1 MNIVYRAFS
10 KNNDLLYI
18 GVTQNLK
25 SRVSTHKSSK
35 EWWGEVDRIDEES
48 FDDRI
53 SAMKAEVVAIKL
65 ENPKYNKRILQD
77 ESKIGAGTSEFISI
91 RIEPDLREKI
101 EQIAKAEHRSISAQ
115 ARMMLIKAVEER
127 NNERKV

>member
-35 EWWGEVDRIDEES
+35 EWWLEVDRIDEES

-53 SAMKAEVVAIKL
+53 SALKAEVVAIKL

-77 ESKIGAGTSEFISI
+77 ESKIGASEFISI
-91 RIEPDLREKI
+91 RIESDLWLKI

-115 ARMMLIKAVEER
+115 ARMMLIKAVKELG
-127 NNERKV
+127 NEHKV

>member
-53 SAMKAEVVAIKL
+53 SALKAEVVAIKL

-77 ESKIGAGTSEFISI
+77 ESKIRASEFISI
-91 RIEPDLREKI
+91 RIESDLWLKI

-115 ARMMLIKAVEER
+115 ARMMLIKAVKELD
-127 NNERKV
+127 NEHKV

>member
-35 EWWGEVDRIDEES
+35 EWWVEVDRIDEES

-53 SAMKAEVVAIKL
+53 SALKAEVVAIKL

-77 ESKIGAGTSEFISI
+77 ESKIGASEFISI
-91 RIEPDLREKI
+91 RIESDLWLKI

-115 ARMMLIKAVEER
+115 ARMMLIKAVKELD
-127 NNERKV
+127 NEYKV

>member
-53 SAMKAEVVAIKL
+53 SALKAEVVAIKL

-77 ESKIGAGTSEFISI
+77 ESKIGASEFISI
-91 RIEPDLREKI
+91 RIESDLWLKI

-115 ARMMLIKAVEER
+115 ARMMLIKAVKELD
-127 NNERKV
+127 NEHKV

>member
-35 EWWGEVDRIDEES
+35 EWWVEVDRIDEES

-53 SAMKAEVVAIKL
+53 SALKAEVVAIKL

-77 ESKIGAGTSEFISI
+77 ESKIGASEFISI
-91 RIEPDLREKI
+91 RIESDLWLKI

-115 ARMMLIKAVEER
+115 ARMMLIKAVKEMD
-127 NNERKV
+127 NEHKV

>member
-35 EWWGEVDRIDEES
+35 EWWVEVDRIDEES

-53 SAMKAEVVAIKL
+53 SALKAEVVAIKL

-77 ESKIGAGTSEFISI
+77 ESKIGASEFISI
-91 RIEPDLREKI
+91 RIESDLWLKI

-115 ARMMLIKAVEER
+115 ARMMLIKAVKELD
-127 NNERKV
+127 NEHKV